1 MACAPVG
8 RGGALTPGAPM
19 SPEFIQKSYVS
30 HDGDDAPSLEE
41 VEATLDRAAKAG
53 IPAKWAKAS
62 PDRETKKSKRDK
74 ETKAGGAT
82 RNPATGLGNPE

>member
-1 MACAPVG
+1 
-8 RGGALTPGAPM
+8 M
-19 SPEFIQKSYVS
+19 SAEFIHGSYVAD
-30 HDGDDAPSLEE
+30 DGDDAPSLEE

-53 IPAKWAKAS
+53 IPAKRSKTS

-82 RNPATGLGNPE
+82 RNAATGLGNPE